1 MALFR
6 DNPSDAEKE
15 RPLTSK
21 ESKRYR
27 TYIVLGA
34 LGWITVGIVLA
45 AFILDLIPIQGDYQM
60 YAIGYMILGIVF
72 YSILFVTGY
81 TKGRDRRPG
90 IFEML
95 RVGGRL

>member
-15 RPLTSK
+15 RPLTTK
-21 ESKRYR
+21 ESRRYR
-27 TYIVLGA
+27 IYTILGA
-34 LGWITVGIVLA
+34 LGWITVGIVSA

-60 YAIGYMILGIVF
+60 YAIGYVILGIIF
-72 YSILFVTGY
+72 YSILFITGY
-81 TKGRDRRPG
+81 TEGRDRRPG

-95 RVGGRL
+95 GAGGRR